1 MQRKHY
7 VGSVAGIVGGYLV
20 LRGAVA
26 IFRGDV
32 GWRNYWDAVVYA
44 PFAIVIGLLLFV
56 VLFKRAPSGGRRK
69 RRIKDRSGFAWGK
82 GQK

>member
-1 MQRKHY
+1 MQRKHH
-7 VGSVAGIVGGYLV
+7 GRAVAGIVGGYLV
-20 LRGAVA
+20 LRGALAVV
-26 IFRGDV
+26 RGDV
-32 GWRNYWDAVVYA
+32 GWRNYWSGLVYA

-56 VLFKRAPSGGRRK
+56 LIFKRDPSGVRRR

>member
-1 MQRKHY
+1 MQRKHL
-7 VGSVAGIVGGYLV
+7 GRALAGLIGGYLV

-26 IFRGDV
+26 VFRGDV
-32 GWRNYWDAVVYA
+32 GWRNYWGALVYA
-44 PFAIVIGLLLFV
+44 PFAIVIGLLLFL
-56 VLFKRAPSGGRRK
+56 VLLKHSPSGRVRR